1 MNSHNLRDQN
11 IHVNIKEKF
20 LCTVQARKSLIP
32 YTGNWLLGMENVSM
46 TLDYSRK
53 EYARVKVFLKEQFS

>member
-1 MNSHNLRDQN
+1 MNSYNLRDQN

-20 LCTVQARKSLIP
+20 PCTVQAKKSSIP
-32 YTGNWLLGMENVSM
+32 FTGNWLFGMENASM

-53 EYARVKVFLKEQFS
+53 EYARIKVILKEQFS